1 MVIEERCSAYFSV
14 SLLLLLGKL
23 RIALLLA
30 ALLGFIHQLILEFH
44 QTFTVAVAAEV
55 HNFIMML
62 LGKLVEDVLLHLH
75 AHLLLH
81 LFQFILLIGLSP
93 YNIELATAAL
103 SFWVYLISQTG
114 CAQGTT
120 LVEKLWINELGRD
133 GIVRTTCA
141 QHLAFRSAFA
151 VWIAA
156 LNHKILDDTMEES
169 AIEIFLLCQLDE
181 VVTML
186 RCLVV
191 EAYLD
196 VAL

>member
-1 MVIEERCSAYFSV
+1 M
-14 SLLLLLGKL
+14 
-23 RIALLLA
+23 
-30 ALLGFIHQLILEFH
+30 
-44 QTFTVAVAAEV
+44 
-55 HNFIMML
+55 
-62 LGKLVEDVLLHLH
+62 
-75 AHLLLH
+75 
-81 LFQFILLIGLSP
+81 
-93 YNIELATAAL
+93 
-103 SFWVYLISQTG
+103 
-114 CAQGTT
+114 
-120 LVEKLWINELGRD
+120 EKLWINELGRD

-141 QHLAFRSAFA
+141 QYLAFRSAFA

-169 AIEIFLLCQLDE
+169 AIEISLLCQLDE